1 MSDEAAVMD
10 SEGMVESSD
19 VGSSPE
25 ASDSSVDSSPV
36 QSAPESQP
44 EAAVP
49 PQQQQ
54 QSVWSAF
61 RSLPDFKGQDDVAIA
76 RRLYAAMEREK
87 AATGAL
93 AQYQQY
99 VPYTQEY
106 IRNKP
111 QYEAWLASQRQQS
124 QPQQPPQQQRPAA
137 AETMKK
143 WWNPPEIRD
152 SYRQYLVRDENG
164 REVIAENAPLDAR
177 HALYEYQKYKADF
190 AQKFLTN
197 PEEALGPMV
206 QGIAQQQAQQ
216 IVQAQ
221 FQEASEQNYV
231 SQLEQENAD
240 WLKDADGNPT
250 EEGLAVQQ
258 YIAEAARMGI
268 NGPKARWEYVTMR
281 VEHGLQK
288 KLLDLQ
294 VQQSQRGAFE
304 AGLQQ
309 PNAYAADPAAAAPQQ
324 ANAPTQAQKDI
335 DFLRREAARNP
346 SRSAGSTDPRVPQAP
361 LTFEQRLARQMG
373 RGT

>member
-1 MSDEAAVMD
+1 MSDDAAVMD
-10 SEGMVESSD
+10 SEGLVDSSD

-25 ASDSSVDSSPV
+25 TSDSSVDSSPV

-44 EAAVP
+44 EAAAP
-49 PQQQQ
+49 PQQ

-99 VPYTQEY
+99 IPYTQEY

-111 QYEAWLASQRQQS
+111 QYEAWVASQRQQPEQAQQPA
-124 QPQQPPQQQRPAA
+124 QPQRQSASEA
-137 AETMKK
+137 VKK
-143 WWNPPEIRD
+143 WWNPPELRD
-152 SYRQYLVRDENG
+152 SYKQYLVRDENG
-164 REVIAENAPLDAR
+164 REVVAENAPLDAR

-206 QGIAQQQAQQ
+206 QEIAQQQAQQ
-216 IVQAQ
+216 IVQQQ
-221 FQEASEQNYV
+221 FQEAAEQNYV
-231 SQLEQENAD
+231 SQLESENAD
-240 WLKDADGNPT
+240 WLKDANGNPT

-268 NGPKARWEYVTMR
+268 NGPKARWDYVTMR

-309 PNAYAADPAAAAPQQ
+309 PNALAMDPAAVAPQQ

-346 SRSAGSTDPRVPQAP
+346 SRSAGSADPRVPQAP